1 MVRREN
7 RFGALSSHFVP
18 FSFLISKWMMGSLN
32 LIISWWCAMW
42 FSVPKCFFSLRSSF
56 LPLSLSVFF
65 VCYKPFYQ
73 AGTLDNDVTCDGCI
87 IGHMHRRL
95 DVSVLEPNTCIDV
108 KWRECNFHL
117 IACVLVVAVVVV
129 HRLLRASVLCR
140 LRRRKKKSHITKFT
154 CHEYNYDD
162 DRWEN
167 FVVRRSRR
175 HPSSIENCIRS
186 RFSFRFIFKFRSPM
200 KLSSWESWLCLYQ
213 RSARVTWIACN

>member
-1 MVRREN
+1 MDWTRQKTHNVIKIKRQSTDRRVIKIVDMFFSSNGNGEA
-7 RFGALSSHFVP
+7 RESIRGSFFTFRSIFFSHFEMDDGLFKFDYLMMMRNVI
-18 FSFLISKWMMGSLN
+18 FDSKM
-32 LIISWWCAMW
+32 
-42 FSVPKCFFSLRSSF
+42 FFSLSSF
-56 LPLSLSVFF
+56 FVPSSFSFGVFC

-129 HRLLRASVLCR
+129 VVHRLLRASVLCR

-162 DRWEN
+162 DR
-167 FVVRRSRR
+167 
-175 HPSSIENCIRS
+175 
-186 RFSFRFIFKFRSPM
+186 
-200 KLSSWESWLCLYQ
+200 
-213 RSARVTWIACN
+213 